1 MVKIDFVNEQEP
13 AINDTNLNQ
22 MQLNIENAI
31 NAQVAGDTLPV
42 GAIVPFG
49 SNVIPENWLL
59 CDGSAIS
66 RTEYALLFSIIGTTY
81 GQGDGSTTFNI
92 PNLPDT
98 DYYNIIKSK
107 SSAGV
112 VATVVDNLT
121 STSSTDALSAKQG
134 KVLNDSVTAIN
145 NKFVY
150 SSTETVIG
158 TYMDKPL
165 YRKILTE
172 IVPQNG
178 GTNYP
183 IAHNISNLELII
195 HQELNCTNSSGN
207 TYPQHNDIYD
217 LYIKDTDA
225 QNVWCN
231 ISGAFLDWT
240 AIVVLEY
247 TKTTD

>member
-1 MVKIDFVNEQEP
+1 MVRIDFVNAQEP

-42 GAIVPFG
+42 GSIVPFG

-98 DYYNIIKSK
+98 NYYNIIKSK

-112 VATVVDNLT
+112 VATVVDNLI
-121 STSSTDALSAKQG
+121 STSQTDALSANQG
-134 KVLNDSVTAIN
+134 RVLNNSITTIN

-150 SSTETVIG
+150 SSTETIIG
-158 TYMDKPL
+158 TFMGKPL
-165 YRKILTE
+165 YRKIVTSTA
-172 IVPQNG
+172 PQG
-178 GTNYP
+178 GSSNYG
-183 IAHNISNLELII
+183 IAHGISNLKAII
-195 HQELNCTNSSGN
+195 HQEINCTNNQGN
-207 TYPQHNDIYD
+207 TYPQHNDIYN
-217 LYIKDTDA
+217 LYIKDTDT
-225 QNVWCN
+225 QNVWCSVN
-231 ISGAFLDWT
+231 GSFYNWT
-240 AIVVLEY
+240 LIVVLEY